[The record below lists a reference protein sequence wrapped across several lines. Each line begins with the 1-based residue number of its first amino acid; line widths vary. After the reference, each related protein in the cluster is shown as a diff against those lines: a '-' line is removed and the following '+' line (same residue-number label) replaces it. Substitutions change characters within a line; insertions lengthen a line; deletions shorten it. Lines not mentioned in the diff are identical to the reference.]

1 MRIIID
7 PGIRN
12 DTWDKQD
19 IVLSIAE
26 NLFDK
31 LHRRGHEVLMTH
43 SRVTKETGEAY
54 TADCVAA
61 RQGDFFIG
69 LYAAP
74 ARHRAGEENSF
85 FCRLASNATGAA
97 VRQDICKRIAR
108 LPGVSEINIY
118 PLRVAELT
126 AVPAAVVMIQFCFSL
141 IDYPVTPTVIA
152 ETIGACIVE
161 RL

>member
-1 MRIIID
+1 VRIIID
-7 PGIRN
+7 PGIWN
-12 DTWDKQD
+12 DTWNKQD
-19 IVLSIAE
+19 TVISIAE
-26 NLFDK
+26 NLYDK

-43 SRVTKETGEAY
+43 SRVTKDTGELY

-74 ARHRAGEENSF
+74 DHNGAGGEKRF
-85 FCRLASNATGAA
+85 FCRLASNAKGAA
-97 VRQDICKRIAR
+97 VRQEICKRIAG
-108 LPGVSEINIY
+108 LPGVTEINIY

-141 IDYPVTPTVIA
+141 ADDPVTPTVLA
-152 ETIGACIVE
+152 ETIGVCIAE
-161 RL
+161 LL

>member
-7 PGIRN
+7 PGIWN
-12 DTWDKQD
+12 DTWNKQD

-26 NLFDK
+26 NLYDK

-43 SRVTKETGEAY
+43 SRVTKETGKAY
-54 TADCVAA
+54 TADCVEA

-74 ARHRAGEENSF
+74 DYNGAGGENSF
-85 FCRLASNATGAA
+85 FCRLASNAKGAA
-97 VRQDICKRIAR
+97 VRQEICKRIAG
-108 LPGVSEINIY
+108 LPGVTEINIY

-126 AVPAAVVMIQFCFSL
+126 AVPAAAVMIQFCFS
-141 IDYPVTPTVIA
+141 IADDPVTPAILA
-152 ETIGACIVE
+152 EIIGACIAE